1 MDLYSTLAYDTS
13 RRITLGYSSSFG
25 LSSRLF
31 KGSIRPHIYA
41 IYGLVR
47 IADEVVDGGATTNAA
62 SLLDELETSTYR
74 AIADGYSTNPVVH
87 AFALTARQYRID
99 RELIEPFFASMR
111 LDLSPQTYTTDL
123 YRTYIYG
130 SAEVI
135 GLMCLKVFCDKDSQ
149 LYIDLA
155 PGAGALGAA
164 YQKVNFLRDMAADY
178 RTLGRFYFPDS
189 TFDTFDT
196 AAKQSVVDDIRH
208 DFATAKPAVDHLPAS
223 AKRAVLTSYQYYY
236 RLFERLD
243 HASVETIKQRRVRL
257 PAAEKLWVLLQT
269 AATGEA
275 RL

>member
-1 MDLYSTLAYDTS
+1 MDVYSTLAYETS
-13 RRITLGYSSSFG
+13 RRITLAYSSSFG

-31 KGSIRPHIYA
+31 SKRIRPHIYA

-47 IADEVVDGGATTNAA
+47 IADEIVDGGAVTNAA

-74 AIADGYSTNPVVH
+74 AIVDGYSTNPVVH
-87 AFALTARQYRID
+87 AFALTARQYGIE

-111 LDLSPQTYTTDL
+111 LDLSPQTYTADL
-123 YRTYIYG
+123 YRDYIYG

-135 GLMCLKVFCDKDSQ
+135 GLMCLKVFCGKQ
-149 LYIDLA
+149 PELYTDLT
-155 PGAGALGAA
+155 PGARALGAA

-178 RTLGRFYFPDS
+178 HTLHRFYFPDS
-189 TFDTFDT
+189 TFDTFDAT
-196 AAKQSVVDDIRH
+196 AKQSIIDDIHR
-208 DFATAKPAVDHLPAS
+208 DFMTAQTAVERLPAG

-243 HASVETIKQRRVRL
+243 RASVDTIKQQRVRL